1 MEALNANEQRELQT
15 RMERKQIKEFMTVY
29 FLRRGS
35 TIDDH
40 CTRTLALTLSPY
52 QMYSRLVQNCFDSCI
67 NDFTSKALASR
78 EENCVMR
85 CVDKHQKAG
94 ERVNL
99 RFQEQNVAMMQSGQV
114 PGR

>member
-1 MEALNANEQRELQT
+1 MEALVIPYSSRFAYAAADHEIFRLNANEQRELQT
-15 RMERKQIKEFMTVY
+15 RMERKQIKEFMT
-29 FLRRGS
+29 
-35 TIDDH
+35 
-40 CTRTLALTLSPY
+40 
-52 QMYSRLVQNCFDSCI
+52 MYSRLVQNCFDSCI
-67 NDFTSKALASR
+67 NDFTSKTLASR

-99 RFQEQNVAMMQSGQV
+99 RFQEQNVAMMQSGQI

>member
-15 RMERKQIKEFMTVY
+15 RMERKQIKEFMT
-29 FLRRGS
+29 
-35 TIDDH
+35 
-40 CTRTLALTLSPY
+40 
-52 QMYSRLVQNCFDSCI
+52 MYSRLVQNCFDSCI